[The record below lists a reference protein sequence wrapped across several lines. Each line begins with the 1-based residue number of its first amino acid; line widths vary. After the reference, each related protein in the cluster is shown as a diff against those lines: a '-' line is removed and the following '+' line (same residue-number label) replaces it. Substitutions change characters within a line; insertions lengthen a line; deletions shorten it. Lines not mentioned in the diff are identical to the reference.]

1 MRRDFTLIIVKED
14 EWYAGFI
21 KEVPGANTQGR
32 SIEEVQ
38 ENIKEAIEMVI
49 ESNTKHMF
57 DGLTIKPKVVG
68 NVLKRRLYYA

>member
-1 MRRDFTLIIVKED
+1 MRRDFTLVIVKED

-38 ENIKEAIEMVI
+38 ENIKEALEMVL
-49 ESNTKHMF
+49 ESNAKHMF
-57 DGLTIKPKVVG
+57 DDLEIKPKIIREELVTVD
-68 NVLKRRLYYA
+68 V

>member
-38 ENIKEAIEMVI
+38 ENIKEALEMVL
-49 ESNTKHMF
+49 EFNAKHMF
-57 DGLTIKPKVVG
+57 DDLEIKPKIIREELVTVD
-68 NVLKRRLYYA
+68 V